1 MKWIAGLM
9 LVAVAGAAYAD
20 GGRFSV
26 PANATWKEECGSC
39 HIAYPPQLLSKQN
52 WQQMMGRLDKHFG
65 TDASLE
71 PKERREIAGFL
82 QRYGSDRR
90 RREAATLRISDTQW
104 FIREHHE
111 VSRSAWNNPAVKS
124 RSNCTACHV
133 NAERGDW
140 SERGIRVPGGRFEDD
155 DD

>member
-1 MKWIAGLM
+1 MKWIAGLI
-9 LVAVAGAAYAD
+9 LAAVTGVASAD
-20 GGRFSV
+20 GGRLGA
-26 PANATWKEECGSC
+26 PTNATWKEECGSC

-52 WQQMMGRLDKHFG
+52 WRQLMSGLDKHFG
-65 TDASLE
+65 ANASLE
-71 PKERREIAGFL
+71 PEEQQEVSGFL
-82 QRYGSDRR
+82 QRYGSDSGRR
-90 RREAATLRISDTQW
+90 SASSMRISDTQW
-104 FIREHHE
+104 FIREHRE
-111 VSRSAWNNPAVKS
+111 VSRSTWVDPAVKS

>member
-1 MKWIAGLM
+1 MKWIAGLI
-9 LVAVAGAAYAD
+9 LVAVAGTACAD

-26 PANATWKEECGSC
+26 PANATWQEECGSC
-39 HIAYPPQLLSKQN
+39 HIAYPPRLLSKQN
-52 WQQMMGRLDKHFG
+52 WHQLMSNLDKHFG
-65 TDASLE
+65 TNAELG
-71 PKERREIAGFL
+71 PKEQQEISVFL
-82 QRYGSDRR
+82 QRYGSS
-90 RREAATLRISDTQW
+90 RERNAAATLRISDTQW

-111 VSRSAWNNPAVKS
+111 VSRGAWSDPAVKS

-140 SERGIRVPGGRFEDD
+140 SERSIRVPGGRFEDD